1 MGTMTHPLTPLPSC
15 GLSCPPR
22 RELLRSSPSP
32 SHCPSGGPRSRSYKL
47 PFRFQGS
54 QLSGDREN
62 HWTWWRPVVPAL
74 PLLGSSPRALQTPSP
89 QFSALL
95 KPPTQLPSP
104 SLSAVNLNSFS
115 QKCEDVN
122 ITPDPSQASFLPAL
136 HLFLLTPS
144 PPPRPREVWRLGLLV
159 PHRGPPVRS
168 LTCLVLS
175 CPPSPSATC
184 LLVCTLPADGNT
196 RSVSLPQTSNS
207 PSPGWVSSSLCP
219 PPPASH
225 RRSSD

>member
-104 SLSAVNLNSFS
+104 LLSAENLNSFS
-115 QKCEDVN
+115 QKSEDVN
-122 ITPDPSQASFLPAL
+122 IRPDPSQASFLPAL

-144 PPPRPREVWRLGLLV
+144 PPSPPRSVAPWSSGPSQGSSGPEPDLSGPLLPTVPVSHLPAGLHPSCRRKYKVSLPSSDQQQPLPRLGLLL
-159 PHRGPPVRS
+159 P
-168 LTCLVLS
+168 LS
-175 CPPSPSATC
+175 PT
-184 LLVCTLPADGNT
+184 
-196 RSVSLPQTSNS
+196 
-207 PSPGWVSSSLCP
+207 
-219 PPPASH
+219 PASH